1 MAHETRTPSY
11 TVDILRRAA
20 IAAAIIGAGLTL
32 YNQQAALFGPPAV
45 DWPSVALSFASPFV
59 VVIISQLLGIRAF
72 LRERGRAGG
81 RGAESFWRTLTGH
94 GIAQR
99 ALITALI
106 VGTVL
111 TAIMMVLA
119 GLDGGRASPVP
130 PAQIAQVYALPLF
143 FGALSQALSYRRA
156 RARVL
161 SRPSRQGD

>member
-1 MAHETRTPSY
+1 MTHETRTPSD

-59 VVIISQLLGIRAF
+59 VVIISQLLGIRAAR
-72 LRERGRAGG
+72 RETGRPEG
-81 RGAESFWRTLTGH
+81 RGAESFWRTVTSH
-94 GIAQR
+94 GIARR
-99 ALITALI
+99 ALITALL

-111 TAIMMVLA
+111 SAIMVVLA
-119 GLDGGRASPVP
+119 GGGQAGPVP
-130 PAQIAQVYALPLF
+130 TAQIAQVYALPLI

-156 RARVL
+156 RARAPFRRG
-161 SRPSRQGD
+161 RPGEAA